1 MQFFKPLFIEFGIVF
16 IVVLSEFPVFQASFH
31 RASNNTNII
40 SLVGHSNTF
49 KPLFIE
55 PETNSKVALE
65 EALSFQAS
73 FHRVKFYKGCEYV
86 VKGYL
91 SSLFSSRFKILS
103 FNEFFEKLSSLFS
116 SSYVHHRYSNFL
128 YIYLSSLFSS
138 SEIGVVV
145 FPQELKKI
153 FQASFHRDIKNAV
166 TKLSEVLK
174 AFKPLFIERT
184 VLPLKFR

>member
-1 MQFFKPLFIEFGIVF
+1 MISQQFQSFKLLGLPFMADIKQILSRMQFFKPLFIEFGIVF

-91 SSLFSSRFKILS
+91 SSLFSSRVKILS
-103 FNEFFEKLSSLFS
+103 FNEFFEKLSSLL
-116 SSYVHHRYSNFL
+116 VVLRYDT
-128 YIYLSSLFSS
+128 YIP
-138 SEIGVVV
+138 EIG
-145 FPQELKKI
+145 K
-153 FQASFHRDIKNAV
+153 
-166 TKLSEVLK
+166 EV
-174 AFKPLFIERT
+174 
-184 VLPLKFR
+184 